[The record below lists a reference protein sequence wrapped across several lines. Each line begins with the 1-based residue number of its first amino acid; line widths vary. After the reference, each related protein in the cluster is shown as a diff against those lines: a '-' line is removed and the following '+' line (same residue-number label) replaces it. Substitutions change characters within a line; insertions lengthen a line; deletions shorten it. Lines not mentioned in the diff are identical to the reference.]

1 MFKSEMEWM
10 MSMKKQ
16 LGMQQITE
24 GVIWKQ
30 LLIFFFPI
38 MLGTFFQQMYNTVDT
53 IIVGRFVGT
62 QALAAVGSTAAIINL
77 INSFFLGLSTGATVV
92 ISQFYGAGDRK
103 NTHDTIQT
111 AMTLSVILGVIIM
124 VMGLSV
130 GPWVLRAIK
139 TPEHCMQDS
148 LRYITVYFFGP
159 VAAMVYNMGA
169 GILRA
174 MGDSKRPTFF
184 LIAACLVN
192 IVLDLLFV
200 VVFHLGVVGAALA
213 TILSQL
219 VSAVLV
225 VIVLMRLP
233 ENLAFSLKEF
243 RMDRFLLSRILAI
256 GVPSGLQMIT
266 YDLANL
272 LVQSGVN
279 SFGEVTIAAWA
290 AYSKTDAMIWMI
302 IGAFGVAV
310 TTFVGQNYGAK
321 KYDRIKRSVWVCHGM
336 SFVLIGALS
345 VLLLYFREPIL
356 GIYTSDID
364 VIRVGSSAMMIIA
377 PFYVLYLPVEIMA
390 GAMRGCGYSIVPT
403 VITSVCVCLCR
414 ALWVMFVL
422 PFWHTI
428 EVLSATYPITWFLAC
443 VVFLIVYF
451 RGNWLY
457 RNVKL
462 EEPEIGFDK

>member
-1 MFKSEMEWM
+1 
-10 MSMKKQ
+10 MKKQ
-16 LGMQQITE
+16 PGMQQITE

-62 QALAAVGSTAAIINL
+62 QALAAVGSTAALINL
-77 INSFFLGLSTGATVV
+77 LNAFFLGLSTGATVV
-92 ISQFYGAGDRK
+92 ISQFYGAGDNQ

-111 AMTLSVILGVIIM
+111 AMTLSVILGLIIM
-124 VMGLSV
+124 VLGLSA

-139 TPEHCMQDS
+139 TPDNCMEDA
-148 LRYITVYFFGP
+148 LRYIMIYFLGP
-159 VAAMVYNMGA
+159 IAAMVYNMGA

-174 MGDSKRPTFF
+174 MGDSKRPTLF

-192 IVLDLLFV
+192 IVLDLVFV
-200 VVFHLGVVGAALA
+200 VFFRMGVAGAALA

-225 VIVLMRLP
+225 VLVLMHLP
-233 ENLAFSLKEF
+233 EDLAFSLKEF
-243 RMDRFLLSRILAI
+243 RMNKFLLSRILAI

-290 AYSKTDAMIWMI
+290 AYAKTDAMIWMI

-321 KYDRIKRSVWVCHGM
+321 KYDRIKRSIWVCHGM
-336 SFVLIGALS
+336 SFVLISILSAL
-345 VLLLYFREPIL
+345 LIYFRKPIL
-356 GIYTSDID
+356 GIYTSDLD
-364 VIRVGSSAMMIIA
+364 VIRVGASAMMIIA

-390 GAMRGCGYSIVPT
+390 GAMRGCGYSVVPT
-403 VITSVCVCLCR
+403 VITSVCVCLFR
-414 ALWVMFVL
+414 ALWVMIVVHI
-422 PFWHTI
+422 WHTI
-428 EVLSATYPITWFLAC
+428 EVLAATYPISWLLAC
-443 VVFLIVYF
+443 TVFLIVYL

-457 RNVKL
+457 RNARP
-462 EEPEIGFDK
+462 EEPEIGFQK